1 MFVGRILIVTPDV
14 ANLMSD
20 AEEEIGRIGSIPVR
34 NLWLLMLYAS
44 DLFRDIEKAKVAV
57 EDNPDD
63 IPDLVAEI
71 LCRRV
76 ERRIRRNLSYGY
88 QSREAVLGRVRGRID
103 QLNTERRRLLDRGK
117 VACRFDELTIDT
129 TRNCFV
135 RAALEEI
142 SKVVRRRSLAHRC
155 RSLAASL
162 KRMGVIGER
171 PNRSEVSMD
180 RFGRLDADDKPML
193 AAAHLA
199 FNIALPTEAT
209 GAKQLSLPDREIT
222 WIRKLYEK
230 GIAGFYDVVLSK
242 SGWRVDAGKTMSWQ
256 IERKTLGIDKILP
269 TMRTDII
276 LDHSDAGRRIVIDT
290 KFNSVVKR
298 GWYREETLR
307 SGYLYQIY
315 AYLRSQ
321 EGKGDPL
328 AQNASGLL
336 LHPSVGYMV
345 NEAVV
350 IQNHEIRF
358 ATVDLGSSA
367 REIREQLLQVLA
379 FPPEYYSTESHLEN
393 KTGKDSL

>member
-1 MFVGRILIVTPDV
+1 MTPEV

-44 DLFRDIEKAKVAV
+44 DLFRDIEKTKVAV

-276 LDHSDAGRRIVIDT
+276 LDHSDAGHRIVIDT

>member
-1 MFVGRILIVTPDV
+1 MTPEV

-162 KRMGVIGER
+162 KRMGVIGKR

-209 GAKQLSLPDREIT
+209 GAKQLSLPDRDIT

-269 TMRTDII
+269 SMRTDII

-328 AQNASGLL
+328 AENASGLL

-345 NEAVV
+345 YEAVV